1 MSAPDPP
8 AVRHPCGMA
17 QESEAGSYLLDLS
30 GGIGEVLGGRLVGVY
45 AGGSWALGDYLPGR
59 SDLDVAVVFGAALEE
74 EAAAGLVA
82 ATRHESL
89 ACPARGLELV
99 VYTAVA
105 AASGTAKPGF
115 ELNLN
120 TGAIETRIDRD
131 PEVDD
136 AHWFAI
142 DRAILAQRGL
152 ALRGPPA
159 ADVFLP
165 PPRDVLVELLRESIR
180 WQEER
185 AERLDDAVLG
195 ACRAAHY
202 ARTGLWASKTAAGEW
217 AREGLGDAELIEAA
231 LAARGAPGG
240 AGLDPAAARPFLA
253 AVRRALD

>member
-1 MSAPDPP
+1 
-8 AVRHPCGMA
+8 MA
-17 QESEAGSYLLDLS
+17 QAADAGSYLLDLS
-30 GGIGEVLGGRLVGVY
+30 GRIGEVLGGRLVGVY

-59 SDLDVAVVFGAALEE
+59 SDLDVAVVFGAALED
-74 EAAAGLVA
+74 EAAAGLAA

-99 VYTAVA
+99 VYTAVV

-120 TGAIETRIDRD
+120 TGAAIETRIDRD
-131 PEVDD
+131 PAVDD

-152 ALRGPPA
+152 ALRGPA
-159 ADVFLP
+159 AAEVFLP
-165 PPRDVLVELLRESIR
+165 PPRDVLLELLRASIR

-217 AREGLGDAELIEAA
+217 AREGLGDAALIEAA
-231 LAARGAPGG
+231 LAVRGAPGG
-240 AGLDPAAARPFLA
+240 EGLDPAAARPFLA
-253 AVRRALD
+253 AVRRTLR